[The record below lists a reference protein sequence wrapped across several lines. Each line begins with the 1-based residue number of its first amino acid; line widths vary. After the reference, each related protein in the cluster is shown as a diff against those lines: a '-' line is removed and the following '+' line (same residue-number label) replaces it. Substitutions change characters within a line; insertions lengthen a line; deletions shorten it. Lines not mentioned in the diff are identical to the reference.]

1 MLKLVVFDMD
11 GVLVNT
17 KSSWYYLHSYFGTDN
32 IENIR
37 LYNQHQI
44 DYLEFMKKDI
54 SLWARNKEKINI
66 KTIRKILDTVPI
78 MNGADEVFRHL
89 HNNNIQTAIVTGGL
103 DILANRLKDK
113 YNIDYIFANAL
124 ETDKND
130 DLTGNGIMRVEPM
143 QKGKVLKKLM
153 DTLSLN
159 KTEVASVGDGEIDIS
174 MFKLTDISIAFD
186 PINDN
191 VSKEAKIVITEK
203 DLSKI
208 LPFFKL

>member
-17 KSSWYYLHSYFGTDN
+17 KSSWYYLHSYFGSDN
-32 IENIR
+32 FENIR

-54 SLWARNKEKINI
+54 SLWFRNKEKINI
-66 KTIRKILDTVPI
+66 ETIRKILDTVPI
-78 MNGADEVFRHL
+78 MNGVDEVFKYLR
-89 HNNNIQTAIVTGGL
+89 NKNIQTAIITSGL

-113 YNIDYIFANAL
+113 YNINYIFANAL
-124 ETDKND
+124 ETDKNYE
-130 DLTGNGIMRVEPM
+130 LTGNGIMRVEPR

-159 KTEVASVGDGEIDIS
+159 KTEVAAVGDGEIDIS

-191 VSKEAKIVITEK
+191 VSKEAKIVVAEK

-208 LPFFKL
+208 LPFLKL

>member
-1 MLKLVVFDMD
+1 MD

-17 KSSWYYLHSYFGTDN
+17 KSSWYYLHSYFGSDN
-32 IENIR
+32 FENIR
-37 LYNQHQI
+37 LYNEHKI

-54 SLWARNKEKINI
+54 SLWFKDNEKINI
-66 KTIRKILDTVPI
+66 ETIKKILETVPI
-78 MNGADEVFRHL
+78 MKGTDAVFKYL
-89 HNNNIQTAIVTGGL
+89 HNSNVQTAIITSGL
-103 DILANRLKDK
+103 DILANRLKNK

-124 ETDKND
+124 ETDKNY
-130 DLTGNGIMRVEPM
+130 DLTGNGIMRVEPT
-143 QKGKVLKKLM
+143 QKGIVLKKLM

-159 KTEVASVGDGEIDIS
+159 KKEVAAVGDGEIDIS

-186 PINDN
+186 PITDN
-191 VSKEAKIVITEK
+191 VSKEAKVVVTEK